1 MGVQLFLQVAPSPQY
16 EADGVVFEQDI
27 TLEKHHPEPDILAE
41 SQVEATPNITKA
53 EKWEMDMEKLELR
66 S

>member
-53 EKWEMDMEKLELR
+53 EK
-66 S
+66 